1 MSTPT
6 PFSDNVRR
14 TENTP
19 DSSSLQTKLSSTHRR
34 AVLAVMCLALM
45 MVVAAVASLNVALPD
60 LARDTEATQSQL
72 QWIID
77 AYGLVFA
84 GLLLPAGA
92 LGDRYGRK
100 GILLTGLVVFGGASA
115 AAMVADDPST
125 LIGLRAVIGVG
136 AALVMPT
143 TLSIITNVFPPEERG
158 HAVGIWA
165 GVAGAGAIVGLL
177 LSGTLLEWFS
187 WPSVF
192 AVNVVLAGLAFVT
205 AIPIVPTSRSP
216 RRVRLDP
223 VGALLSSLGLFALV
237 FAIIEAPQRGWLD
250 PLTVTGFTVGAL
262 LLVAFVRFELART
275 EPMLDPRLFSKRG
288 FGVGSLSLT
297 LQFFAQF
304 GFLFVAL
311 QYLQFVLGYSPLEAG
326 ASILPM
332 ALMLIAISPRAP
344 RLAQRFSVRLVGGGG
359 LALMGVGFL
368 VFTTLDTDSSYWRFG
383 TGALI
388 TGVGLALATA
398 PATTAIVSSLPV
410 HRQGIA
416 SAVNDLA
423 REVGGAFG
431 IAVLGSVLNS
441 GYRADLAPTAARLP
455 QPAADVAKDSI
466 AAAAQIADRAGPGG
480 TELIQQAEAAF
491 VNGLSTAL
499 LVGACVLLAASA
511 LVALLAPR
519 RARLPRTDSVE
530 ARVRESSSGPGP
542 RGRTSDGEASA

>member
-1 MSTPT
+1 MSSPSVDAEL
-6 PFSDNVRR
+6 PVAR
-14 TENTP
+14 
-19 DSSSLQTKLSSTHRR
+19 RR
-34 AVLAVMCLALM
+34 AVLGVMCLALM

-60 LARDTEATQSQL
+60 LAEGTGATQSQL

-77 AYGLVFA
+77 AYALVFA

-92 LGDRYGRK
+92 LGDRFGRK
-100 GILLTGLVVFGGASA
+100 GILLIGLAVFGGASL
-115 AAMVADDPST
+115 AAMLVGDPSM
-125 LIGLRAVIGVG
+125 LIGLRALIGIG

-158 HAVGIWA
+158 RAVGIWA
-165 GVAGAGAIVGLL
+165 GVAGAGAIIGLL

-192 AVNVVLAGLAFVT
+192 AVNVLLAALAFAA

-223 VGALLSSLGLFALV
+223 LAALLSSIGLFGLV
-237 FAIIEAPQRGWLD
+237 FAIIEAPQRGWFD
-250 PLTVTGFTVGAL
+250 PITVTAFAAGAL
-262 LLVAFVRFELART
+262 LLVAFVVFELRRT
-275 EPMLDPRLFSKRG
+275 EPMLDPRLFASRG

-304 GFLFVAL
+304 GFLFIAL
-311 QYLQFVLGYSPLEAG
+311 QYLQFVLGYAPLEAG
-326 ASILPM
+326 LSILPM
-332 ALMLIAISPRAP
+332 AVMLMVISPRAP
-344 RLAQRFSVRLVGGGG
+344 GLARRLGVRIVGGTG

-368 VFTTLDTDSSYWRFG
+368 VFTTLQTDSSYWRFG
-383 TGALI
+383 IGALI
-388 TGVGLALATA
+388 TGVGLALATS
-398 PATTAIVSSLPV
+398 PATTAIVSSLPG

-441 GYRADLAPTAARLP
+441 GYRNDVTSATARLP
-455 QPAADVAKDSI
+455 TPAADAARDSI
-466 AAAAQIADRAGPGG
+466 AAATQIAHQAGPRGAALL
-480 TELIQQAEAAF
+480 ERAQEAF
-491 VNGLSTAL
+491 VNGLSTSL
-499 LVGACVLLAASA
+499 LVGACLLLAASA

-519 RARLPRTDSVE
+519 REDVRRRRPVE
-530 ARVRESSSGPGP
+530 AGRAYGPPP
-542 RGRTSDGEASA
+542 RPSPAGK

>member
-1 MSTPT
+1 MAPSST
-6 PFSDNVRR
+6 R
-14 TENTP
+14 TELTP
-19 DSSSLQTKLSSTHRR
+19 THRR
-34 AVLAVMCLALM
+34 AVLGVMCLALM

-60 LARDTEATQSQL
+60 LARGTGATQSQL
-72 QWIID
+72 QWIVD
-77 AYGLVFA
+77 AYALVFA

-92 LGDRYGRK
+92 LGDRFGRK
-100 GILLTGLVVFGGASA
+100 GILLIGLAVFGGASL
-115 AAMVADDPST
+115 AAMFVNEPST

-158 HAVGIWA
+158 RAVGIWA
-165 GVAGAGAIVGLL
+165 GIAGAGAIIGLL

-192 AVNVVLAGLAFVT
+192 AVNVTLAALAFAAT
-205 AIPIVPTSRSP
+205 LPIVPTSRSP

-223 VGALLSSLGLFALV
+223 VGALLSSLGLFGLV
-237 FAIIEAPQRGWLD
+237 FAIIEAPQEGWLD
-250 PLTVTGFTVGAL
+250 PLTVAGFGLGAL
-262 LLVAFVRFELART
+262 LIVAFVLFELVRDD
-275 EPMLDPRLFSKRG
+275 PMLDPRLFARRG

-304 GFLFVAL
+304 GFLFIAL
-311 QYLQFVLGYSPLEAG
+311 QYLQFVLGYSPLQAG

-332 ALMLIAISPRAP
+332 ALMLMAISPRAP
-344 RLAQRFSVRLVGGGG
+344 ALARRLGVRVVGGAG

-368 VFTTLDTDSSYWRFG
+368 VFTTLGVDSSYWRFG

-388 TGVGLALATA
+388 TGIGLALATS
-398 PATTAIVSSLPV
+398 PATTAIVSSLPA
-410 HRQGIA
+410 HRQGVA

-441 GYRADLAPTAARLP
+441 GYRSAMASATEGLP
-455 QPAADVAKDSI
+455 QPAGEAARDSL
-466 AAAAQIADRAGPGG
+466 AAAAQIAQHAGPRGAALV
-480 TELIQQAEAAF
+480 EQAEHAF
-491 VNGLSTAL
+491 VSGLSTSL
-499 LVGACVLLAASA
+499 LVGACVLFAASV

-519 RARLPRTDSVE
+519 REHVEHAEPSDSD
-530 ARVRESSSGPGP
+530 RR
-542 RGRTSDGEASA
+542 SAATPLSLAK

>member
-1 MSTPT
+1 MDSPSTP
-6 PFSDNVRR
+6 
-14 TENTP
+14 P
-19 DSSSLQTKLSSTHRR
+19 DLTATRRR
-34 AVLAVMCLALM
+34 AVLGVMCLALM

-60 LARDTEATQSQL
+60 LARGTGATQSQL
-72 QWIID
+72 QWIVD
-77 AYGLVFA
+77 AYALVFA

-92 LGDRYGRK
+92 LGDRFGRK
-100 GILLTGLVVFGGASA
+100 GILLIGLVVFGGASVI
-115 AAMVADDPST
+115 AMLVNDPST

-165 GVAGAGAIVGLL
+165 GIAGAGAIIGLL

-187 WPSVF
+187 WPAVF
-192 AVNVVLAGLAFVT
+192 GVNVTLAALAFAA

-223 VGALLSSLGLFALV
+223 LGALLSSLGLFGLV
-237 FAIIEAPQRGWLD
+237 FAIIEAPQHGWLD
-250 PLTVTGFTVGAL
+250 PVTVAGFTIGL
-262 LLVAFVRFELART
+262 LLLIAFVLFELARE
-275 EPMLDPRLFSKRG
+275 EPMLDPRLFAGRG

-304 GFLFVAL
+304 GFLFISL

-332 ALMLIAISPRAP
+332 ALMLMAISPRAP
-344 RLAQRFSVRLVGGGG
+344 MLARRFGVRSVGGTG
-359 LALMGVGFL
+359 LALMGIGFL
-368 VFTTLDTDSSYWRFG
+368 VFTTLGVDSSYWRFG

-388 TGVGLALATA
+388 TGVGLALATS
-398 PATTAIVSSLPV
+398 PATTAIVSSLPA

-416 SAVNDLA
+416 SAVNDLS

-441 GYRADLAPTAARLP
+441 GYRADVAAATRPLP
-455 QPAADVAKDSI
+455 KPAADVATESV
-466 AAAAQIADRAGPGG
+466 AAAAQIAHQAGPRG
-480 TELIQQAEAAF
+480 TALLESAQHAF
-491 VNGLSTAL
+491 VNGLSTSL
-499 LVGACVLLAASA
+499 LVSACVLFAATV

-519 RARLPRTDSVE
+519 RQDVTRGDETERGLPLAVP
-530 ARVRESSSGPGP
+530 A
-542 RGRTSDGEASA
+542 AK

>member
-1 MSTPT
+1 MASSTTISELT
-6 PFSDNVRR
+6 P
-14 TENTP
+14 
-19 DSSSLQTKLSSTHRR
+19 THRR

-60 LARDTEATQSQL
+60 LARGTGATLSQL
-72 QWIID
+72 QWIVD
-77 AYGLVFA
+77 AYALVFA

-92 LGDRYGRK
+92 LGDRFGRK
-100 GILLTGLVVFGGASA
+100 GILLTGLFVFGGASTA
-115 AAMVADDPST
+115 ALFVNDPST
-125 LIGLRAVIGVG
+125 LIGLRAVLGVG

-165 GVAGAGAIVGLL
+165 GIAGAGAVIGLL

-192 AVNVVLAGLAFVT
+192 AVNVTLAALAIAAT
-205 AIPIVPTSRSP
+205 IPIVPTSRNM
-216 RRVRLDP
+216 RGVRLDP
-223 VGALLSSLGLFALV
+223 LGALLSSLGLFGLV

-250 PLTVTGFTVGAL
+250 PVTVSAFAAGAA
-262 LLVAFVRFELART
+262 LLVAFVLFELRRR
-275 EPMLDPRLFSKRG
+275 EPMLDPRLFARRG
-288 FGVGSLSLT
+288 FGVGSLSLM

-304 GFLFVAL
+304 GFLFIAL

-332 ALMLIAISPRAP
+332 AVMLIAIAPRAP
-344 RLAQRFSVRLVGGGG
+344 ALAHRLGVRLVGSVG
-359 LALMGVGFL
+359 LALMAVGFL
-368 VFTTLDTDSSYWRFG
+368 VFTMLGADSSYWTFG
-383 TGALI
+383 AGAVI
-388 TGVGLALATA
+388 TGIGLGLATS
-398 PATTAIVSSLPV
+398 PATTAIVSSLPS

-441 GYRADLAPTAARLP
+441 GYRADMATATARMPEPAAGAAR
-455 QPAADVAKDSI
+455 DSI
-466 AAAAQIADRAGPGG
+466 AAATQIAAHAGPRGAALL
-480 TELIQQAEAAF
+480 ERAQDAF
-491 VNGLSTAL
+491 VSGLSTSL
-499 LVGACVLLAASA
+499 LVGAAVLFAASV

-519 RARLPRTDSVE
+519 REDVQA
-530 ARVRESSSGPGP
+530 
-542 RGRTSDGEASA
+542 EASEGDRRSAATPSAVAR

>member
-1 MSTPT
+1 MA
-6 PFSDNVRR
+6 
-14 TENTP
+14 
-19 DSSSLQTKLSSTHRR
+19 SSSTQPELSPARR
-34 AVLAVMCLALM
+34 HAVLSVMCLALM

-60 LARDTEATQSQL
+60 LARGTGASQSQL
-72 QWIID
+72 QWIVD
-77 AYGLVFA
+77 AYALVFA

-92 LGDRYGRK
+92 LGDRFGRK
-100 GILLTGLVVFGGASA
+100 GILLIGLAVFGGASF
-115 AAMVADDPST
+115 AAMLVDEPST

-158 HAVGIWA
+158 RAVGIWA
-165 GVAGAGAIVGLL
+165 GIAGAGAIIGLL

-192 AVNVVLAGLAFVT
+192 AVNVTLAALALAAT
-205 AIPIVPTSRSP
+205 IPIVPTSRSP

-223 VGALLSSLGLFALV
+223 VGALLSSLGLFGVV
-237 FAIIEAPQRGWLD
+237 FAIIEAPQHGWLD
-250 PLTVTGFTVGAL
+250 PLTLTGFVAGAL
-262 LLVAFVRFELART
+262 LLVAFVLFELARE
-275 EPMLDPRLFSKRG
+275 EPMLDPRLFAGRS

-332 ALMLIAISPRAP
+332 ALMLMAISPRAP
-344 RLAQRFSVRLVGGGG
+344 ALASRFGVRIVGGIG
-359 LALMGVGFL
+359 LALMGAGFL
-368 VFTTLDTDSSYWRFG
+368 VFTTLGVDSSYWRFG

-388 TGVGLALATA
+388 TGVGLALATS
-398 PATTAIVSSLPV
+398 PATTAIVSSLPA

-416 SAVNDLA
+416 SAVNDLS

-441 GYRADLAPTAARLP
+441 GYRSKMASATAGLP
-455 QPAADVAKDSI
+455 KPAADAATGSV
-466 AAAAQIADRAGPGG
+466 AAAAQIA
-480 TELIQQAEAAF
+480 QQAGARGTALLEQAEHAF
-491 VNGLSTAL
+491 VSGLSSSL
-499 LVGACVLLAASA
+499 LVGACVLFAAGV

-519 RARLPRTDSVE
+519 REQVTRKAQAAPPSARQPE
-530 ARVRESSSGPGP
+530 A
-542 RGRTSDGEASA
+542 T